1 MATLSCAAIPGLP
14 FAAELFGY
22 GPALLP
28 EASPLAKTG
37 LGRTGERGNFLDEG
51 GAVSLQV
58 QAGLLPVNKKRQ
70 FYKVG
75 GEKPKKIDLRVVTA
89 TSRDLKTLS
98 QQGPFRKNPRS
109 INIVEIVNPPLR
121 APTGALLH
129 WDSAFRGSTTAIR
142 K

>member
-70 FYKVG
+70 FTKWG
-75 GEKPKKIDLRVVTA
+75 GKAEKD
-89 TSRDLKTLS
+89 
-98 QQGPFRKNPRS
+98 
-109 INIVEIVNPPLR
+109 
-121 APTGALLH
+121 
-129 WDSAFRGSTTAIR
+129 
-142 K
+142 